1 MSAVTFAS
9 LVWGAVVMPG
19 GNAPVRL
26 ARLPRADDAA
36 FRAFVVFPAGWT
48 RPEAGHYA
56 VAEEFLVLEGD
67 LALNGTTWRAGGYA
81 RIPANRLRSGL
92 RSESGGLVFAW
103 FASAPRWIPGE
114 AADRALPNDVLFAHW
129 RDAPERAFA
138 GTGSGRQ
145 LYAGPEHDTWI
156 VARRHAALLVA
167 LGRKCET
174 LGLRDRAWRSDAA
187 LEHREDPSEPLLLR
201 VG

>member
-1 MSAVTFAS
+1 MPAVAFTA
-9 LVWGAVVMPG
+9 LVWSEVAMPG

-48 RPEAGHYA
+48 RSEAGHYA

-81 RIPANRLRSGL
+81 RIPANRLRSAL
-92 RSESGGLVFAW
+92 RSESGALVFAW
-103 FASAPRWIPGE
+103 FASAPRWIPGA
-114 AADRALPNDVLFAHW
+114 AADRARPDDIGFAHW
-129 RDAPERAFA
+129 RDAPERAFGGA
-138 GTGSGRQ
+138 GSGRR
-145 LYAGPEHDTWI
+145 LYAGLEHDTW
-156 VARRHAALLVA
+156 VVERRHAALLVA
-167 LGRKCET
+167 PGTTCEA

-187 LEHREDPSEPLLLR
+187 LGHREDPSEPLLLR